1 MTQKGSLDWIRGRE
15 GGFFNEIAEQMGG
28 QYQMNREQRG
38 QYEKR
43 DIDIKVGF
51 DIVLRNIDIDL

>member
-1 MTQKGSLDWIRGRE
+1 MTQKGSSDWIRGRE
-15 GGFFNEIAEQMGG
+15 DGFFNEIAEQRGG